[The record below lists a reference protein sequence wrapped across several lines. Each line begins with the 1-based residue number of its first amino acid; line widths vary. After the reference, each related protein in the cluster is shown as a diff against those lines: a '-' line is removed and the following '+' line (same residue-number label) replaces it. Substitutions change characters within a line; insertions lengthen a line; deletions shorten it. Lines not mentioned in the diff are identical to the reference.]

1 LCNPK
6 KSITF
11 ALANKKFS
19 IHPIKTEKNMAK
31 SINFKENNFV
41 VRNEYVEMLRV
52 EVNRYKPLE
61 QEEVISLI
69 TEAQNG
75 SEMARKRVI
84 NANLRLVWSIAA
96 SYGTMMEFA
105 DMFQNGS
112 VGLCF
117 AVDSYDVSRETK
129 FSTWAAEYIRKQI
142 NIGLSNDSRVVRM
155 GEHEIRAKK
164 AYNAKSMDAPIC
176 NEDGEEKTLLDF
188 FASNMSADN
197 FSKVEDMRVKI
208 NYLMSA
214 LKPIEREVVCG
225 LFGLSD
231 TLETEN
237 SLSEKFNLTTERIR
251 QIKWEALTK
260 MKEIA

>member
-1 LCNPK
+1 MK
-6 KSITF
+6 KV
-11 ALANKKFS
+11 
-19 IHPIKTEKNMAK
+19 
-31 SINFKENNFV
+31 INFKENSFV
-41 VRNEYVEMLRV
+41 VRNEIIEMLRV
-52 EVNRYKPLE
+52 EVNRYKTIE
-61 QEEVISLI
+61 NDEVVKLI
-69 TEAQNG
+69 MDAHNG
-75 SEMARKRVI
+75 NERARTKVI
-84 NANLRLVWSIAA
+84 NANLRLVWSVAA
-96 SYGTMMEFA
+96 SYGTMMEFS

-112 VGLCF
+112 IGLCM
-117 AVDSYDVSRETK
+117 AIDTYDVSRETK
-129 FSTWAAEYIRKQI
+129 FSTWATEYIRKQI
-142 NIGLSNDSRVVRM
+142 NIGLNNDSRVVRM

-188 FASNMSADN
+188 FASSMSADN

>member
-1 LCNPK
+1 MK
-6 KSITF
+6 K
-11 ALANKKFS
+11 
-19 IHPIKTEKNMAK
+19 M
-31 SINFKENNFV
+31 INFKENGFV
-41 VRNEYVEMLRV
+41 VRNEIIEALRV
-52 EVNRYKPLE
+52 DVNRYKTIE
-61 QEEVISLI
+61 NDEVVKLI
-69 TEAQNG
+69 MDAHNG
-75 SEMARKRVI
+75 NERARTKVI
-84 NANLRLVWSIAA
+84 NANLRLVWSVAA
-96 SYGTMMEFA
+96 SYGTMMDFS

-112 VGLCF
+112 IGLCM
-117 AVDSYDVSRETK
+117 AVDTYDVSRETK
-129 FSTWAAEYIRKQI
+129 FSTWATEYIRKQI
-142 NIGLSNDSRVVRM
+142 NIGLNNDSRVVRM

-188 FASNMSADN
+188 FASSMSADN

-208 NYLMSA
+208 NYLMSD

-251 QIKWEALTK
+251 QIKWEALEK
-260 MKEIA
+260 MKKIA

>member
-1 LCNPK
+1 MK
-6 KSITF
+6 KV
-11 ALANKKFS
+11 
-19 IHPIKTEKNMAK
+19 
-31 SINFKENNFV
+31 INFKENSFV
-41 VRNEYVEMLRV
+41 VRNEVIEMLRV
-52 EVNRYKPLE
+52 EVNRFKVLAHD
-61 QEEVISLI
+61 EVINLI
-69 TEAQNG
+69 MDAQNG
-75 SEMARKRVI
+75 NERARTKVI

-96 SYGTMMEFA
+96 SYGTMMDFS

-112 VGLCF
+112 IGLCM
-117 AVDSYDVSRETK
+117 AIDTYDVSRETK
-129 FSTWAAEYIRKQI
+129 FSTWATEYIRKQI
-142 NIGLSNDSRVVRM
+142 NIGLNNDSRVVRM

-188 FASNMSADN
+188 FASSMSADN

>member
-1 LCNPK
+1 MK
-6 KSITF
+6 KV
-11 ALANKKFS
+11 
-19 IHPIKTEKNMAK
+19 
-31 SINFKENNFV
+31 INFKENSFV
-41 VRNEYVEMLRV
+41 VRNEIIEMLRV
-52 EVNRYKPLE
+52 EVNRYKTIE
-61 QEEVISLI
+61 NDEVVKLI
-69 TEAQNG
+69 MDAHNG
-75 SEMARKRVI
+75 DERARTKVI
-84 NANLRLVWSIAA
+84 NANLRLVWSVAA
-96 SYGTMMEFA
+96 SYGTMMDFS

-112 VGLCF
+112 IGLCM
-117 AVDSYDVSRETK
+117 AVDTYDVSRETK
-129 FSTWAAEYIRKQI
+129 FSTWATEYIRKQI
-142 NIGLSNDSRVVRM
+142 NIGLNNDSRVVRM

-188 FASNMSADN
+188 FASSMSADN

>member
-1 LCNPK
+1 MK
-6 KSITF
+6 KV
-11 ALANKKFS
+11 
-19 IHPIKTEKNMAK
+19 
-31 SINFKENNFV
+31 INFKENSFV
-41 VRNEYVEMLRV
+41 VRDEYIEMLRI
-52 EVNRYKPLE
+52 EVNRFKVLAHD
-61 QEEVISLI
+61 EVINLI
-69 TEAQNG
+69 AEAQNG
-75 SEMARKRVI
+75 SEVARNKVI
-84 NANLRLVWSIAA
+84 NANLRLVWSVAA
-96 SYGTMMEFA
+96 SYGTMMDFS

-112 VGLCF
+112 IGLCM
-117 AVDSYDVSRETK
+117 AVDTYDVSRETK
-129 FSTWAAEYIRKQI
+129 FSTWATEYIRKQI
-142 NIGLSNDSRVVRM
+142 NIGLNNDSRVVRM

-176 NEDGEEKTLLDF
+176 NEEKKKKTLLDF
-188 FASNMSADN
+188 FASSMSADN

>member
-1 LCNPK
+1 MK
-6 KSITF
+6 KV
-11 ALANKKFS
+11 
-19 IHPIKTEKNMAK
+19 
-31 SINFKENNFV
+31 INFKENGFV
-41 VRNEYVEMLRV
+41 VRNEIIEALRV
-52 EVNRYKPLE
+52 DVNRYKTIE
-61 QEEVISLI
+61 NDEVVKLI
-69 TEAQNG
+69 MDAQNG
-75 SEMARKRVI
+75 NERARTKVI
-84 NANLRLVWSIAA
+84 NANLRLVWSVAA
-96 SYGTMMEFA
+96 SYGTMMDFS

-112 VGLCF
+112 IGLCM
-117 AVDSYDVSRETK
+117 AVDTYDVSRETK
-129 FSTWAAEYIRKQI
+129 FSTWATEYIRKQI
-142 NIGLSNDSRVVRM
+142 NIGLNNDSRVVRM

-188 FASNMSADN
+188 FASSMSADN

-237 SLSEKFNLTTERIR
+237 SLSEKFNLTAERIR

>member
-1 LCNPK
+1 MK
-6 KSITF
+6 KV
-11 ALANKKFS
+11 
-19 IHPIKTEKNMAK
+19 
-31 SINFKENNFV
+31 INFKENSFV
-41 VRNEYVEMLRV
+41 VRNEIIEKLRV
-52 EVNRYKPLE
+52 EVNHFKVLAHD
-61 QEEVISLI
+61 EVINLI
-69 TEAQNG
+69 MDAQNG
-75 SEMARKRVI
+75 NERARTKVI
-84 NANLRLVWSIAA
+84 NANLRLVWSVAA
-96 SYGTMMEFA
+96 SYGTMMDFS

-112 VGLCF
+112 IGLCM
-117 AVDSYDVSRETK
+117 AIDTYDVSRETK
-129 FSTWAAEYIRKQI
+129 FSTWATEYIRKQI
-142 NIGLSNDSRVVRM
+142 NIGLNNDSRVVRM

-188 FASNMSADN
+188 FASSMSADN

>member
-1 LCNPK
+1 MK
-6 KSITF
+6 K
-11 ALANKKFS
+11 
-19 IHPIKTEKNMAK
+19 M
-31 SINFKENNFV
+31 INFKENGFV
-41 VRNEYVEMLRV
+41 VRNEIIEALRV
-52 EVNRYKPLE
+52 DVNRYKTIE
-61 QEEVISLI
+61 NDEVVKLI
-69 TEAQNG
+69 MDAHNG
-75 SEMARKRVI
+75 NERARTKVI
-84 NANLRLVWSIAA
+84 NANLRLVWSVAA
-96 SYGTMMEFA
+96 SYGTMMDFS

-112 VGLCF
+112 IGLCM
-117 AVDSYDVSRETK
+117 AIDTYDVSRETK
-129 FSTWAAEYIRKQI
+129 FSTWATEYIRKQI
-142 NIGLSNDSRVVRM
+142 NIGLNNDSRVVRM

-188 FASNMSADN
+188 FASSMSADN

-208 NYLMSA
+208 NYLMSD

-251 QIKWEALTK
+251 QIKWETLEK
-260 MKEIA
+260 MKKIA

>member
-1 LCNPK
+1 MK
-6 KSITF
+6 KV
-11 ALANKKFS
+11 
-19 IHPIKTEKNMAK
+19 
-31 SINFKENNFV
+31 INFKENSFV
-41 VRNEYVEMLRV
+41 VRNEIIEKLRV
-52 EVNRYKPLE
+52 EVNRFKVLAHD
-61 QEEVISLI
+61 EVINLI
-69 TEAQNG
+69 ADAQNG
-75 SEMARKRVI
+75 DERARTKVI
-84 NANLRLVWSIAA
+84 NANLRLVWSVAA
-96 SYGTMMEFA
+96 SYGTMMNFS

-112 VGLCF
+112 IGLCM
-117 AVDSYDVSRETK
+117 AIDTYDVSRETK
-129 FSTWAAEYIRKQI
+129 FSTWATEYIRKQI
-142 NIGLSNDSRVVRM
+142 NIGLNNDSRVVRM

-188 FASNMSADN
+188 FASSMSADN

>member
-1 LCNPK
+1 MK
-6 KSITF
+6 KV
-11 ALANKKFS
+11 
-19 IHPIKTEKNMAK
+19 
-31 SINFKENNFV
+31 INFKENSFV
-41 VRNEYVEMLRV
+41 VRDEYVEMLRV
-52 EVNRYKPLE
+52 EVNRYKPLAHD
-61 QEEVISLI
+61 EVINLI

-75 SEMARKRVI
+75 SQTARNKVI

-96 SYGTMMEFA
+96 SYGTMMEFS
-105 DMFQNGS
+105 DMFQNGTI
-112 VGLCF
+112 GLCL
-117 AVDSYDVSRETK
+117 AVDTFDVSRGTM
-129 FSTWAAEYIRKQI
+129 FSTWALEQVRKYI
-142 NIGLSNDSRVVRM
+142 NIGLNNDSRVVRM

-188 FASNMSADN
+188 FASSMSADN

-208 NYLMSA
+208 NHLMSA

>member
-1 LCNPK
+1 MK
-6 KSITF
+6 KV
-11 ALANKKFS
+11 
-19 IHPIKTEKNMAK
+19 
-31 SINFKENNFV
+31 INFKENSFV
-41 VRNEYVEMLRV
+41 VRNEIIEKLRV
-52 EVNRYKPLE
+52 EVNRFKVLAHD
-61 QEEVISLI
+61 EVINLI
-69 TEAQNG
+69 ADAQNG
-75 SEMARKRVI
+75 DERARTKVI
-84 NANLRLVWSIAA
+84 NANLRLVWSVAA
-96 SYGTMMEFA
+96 SYGTMMEFS

-112 VGLCF
+112 IGLCM
-117 AVDSYDVSRETK
+117 AIDTYDVSRETK
-129 FSTWAAEYIRKQI
+129 FSTWATEYIRKQI
-142 NIGLSNDSRVVRM
+142 NIGLNNDSRVVRM

-188 FASNMSADN
+188 FASSMSADN

-251 QIKWEALTK
+251 QIKWESLTK